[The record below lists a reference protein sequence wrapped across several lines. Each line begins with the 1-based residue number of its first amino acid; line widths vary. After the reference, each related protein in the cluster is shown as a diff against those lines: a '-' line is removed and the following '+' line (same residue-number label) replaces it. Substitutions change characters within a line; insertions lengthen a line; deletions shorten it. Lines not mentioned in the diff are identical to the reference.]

1 MPRRRDALLL
11 ALQPCAL
18 AWSTH
23 RRPRALQTRDDLL
36 LGFLAHHQRKM
47 SQQGGSVSGPDD
59 WAGAMVL
66 SVGASSAFP
75 DLDNNGLADRVQEPS
90 DRIPMSYLTQMA
102 VETDAPVLVTNLGTL
117 DALERI
123 KTFTAKHNINDTSR
137 VKAAIAHYEPQID
150 FDLLLGD

>member
-1 MPRRRDALLL
+1 M
-11 ALQPCAL
+11 
-18 AWSTH
+18 
-23 RRPRALQTRDDLL
+23 QTRDDLL

-150 FDLLLGD
+150 FDLLLRED

>member
-1 MPRRRDALLL
+1 M
-11 ALQPCAL
+11 
-18 AWSTH
+18 
-23 RRPRALQTRDDLL
+23 L

-75 DLDNNGLADRVQEPS
+75 DLDNNGLADRVQEPA

-137 VKAAIAHYEPQID
+137 ESRIHQSWRYLCANCTFFYLFETTR
-150 FDLLLGD
+150 F

>member
-1 MPRRRDALLL
+1 MRDDCLLGFL
-11 ALQPCAL
+11 ALTLPN
-18 AWSTH
+18 
-23 RRPRALQTRDDLL
+23 PNPNQTRDDLL

-47 SQQGGSVSGPDD
+47 SQQGGNVSGPDD

-75 DLDNNGLADRVQEPS
+75 DLDNNGLADHSGMVQEPS

-150 FDLLLGD
+150 FDLLLRED

>member
-1 MPRRRDALLL
+1 MPRPATLFTRTYL
-11 ALQPCAL
+11 
-18 AWSTH
+18 
-23 RRPRALQTRDDLL
+23 RPYALQTRDDLL
-36 LGFLAHHQRKM
+36 LGFLAHHQKRM
-47 SQQGGSVSGPDD
+47 TQQGGSVSGAED

-66 SVGASSAFP
+66 SVGASAQFP
-75 DLDNNGLADRVQEPS
+75 DLDNNGLADRPDPS

-150 FDLLLGD
+150 FDLLLRED